1 MFDLKDEDFNSIQL
15 LKRDYLPNK
24 TNNFNKWLM
33 FFQNQIL
40 GYQFKNVDLLIE
52 ALTFQ
57 VEAPHKSQKNY
68 QNLEYL
74 GDAVLECFIVGNI
87 YHLFGNMKVTPFL
100 MHKVKLLLLTNQF
113 MAKVA
118 ILKGFH
124 IFILNMNIILT
135 QEINLFAFSCDFKSR
150 FNRSPA
156 GGLKCPKP
164 LSDVWESVCGA
175 LLIDGGW

>member
-1 MFDLKDEDFNSIQL
+1 
-15 LKRDYLPNK
+15 
-24 TNNFNKWLM
+24 M

-57 VEAPHKSQKNY
+57 VEAPHKSQKSY

-87 YHLFGNMKVTPFL
+87 YHLFGNMKVINKSYYLKVTPFL

-124 IFILNMNIILT
+124 IFILNMNIALT

-164 LSDVWESVCGA
+164 LSDVWESVVICYIHFLKCGA